1 MRRTI
6 KTLAATATIALPTAL
21 LVPIA
26 NAQTE
31 PIDSS
36 EAPGAS
42 PEASPDAAASGAADG
57 TAAAETPPEPVDGN
71 MEALGSDPADSE
83 KSEAVQ
89 PYVPG
94 AAAGPAVP
102 QEAPKS
108 DVPDHPV
115 VLDFDMFFGFGN
127 VPILG
132 PGAIYTRD
140 AFVFAPKLSAR
151 WNISR
156 AFWLG
161 VQVPWSTDSVSQ
173 GEGKDSQAS
182 QAWGAPQIQG
192 QYNFGDEDA
201 FGGGV
206 RIGVGIPIAQGN
218 ADPTQL
224 DTTAAAQNV
233 VQELADA
240 ANGWIHPEL
249 YTPNRL
255 PLSVSGAVAYRK
267 PAYDAFAWSKMTV
280 LFNTGSALHDPA
292 KEGETGTYDL
302 HSVGLRSV
310 TQLGARYWF
319 LDDYSAGFRANF
331 IYNIVRPID
340 FDSTAAT
347 APSRFQFSVMP
358 ELRARFDVG
367 SAELNPFLGF
377 MIPAGGQLGG
387 HIWSVYAGTRALF

>member
-1 MRRTI
+1 
-6 KTLAATATIALPTAL
+6 
-21 LVPIA
+21 
-26 NAQTE
+26 
-31 PIDSS
+31 
-36 EAPGAS
+36 
-42 PEASPDAAASGAADG
+42 
-57 TAAAETPPEPVDGN
+57 
-71 MEALGSDPADSE
+71 MEAIGSDPADSE

-94 AAAGPAVP
+94 AAAAPAVP
-102 QEAPKS
+102 QKAEKS

-132 PGAIYTRD
+132 PGAFYTED

-173 GEGKDSQAS
+173 REGKDSVAS
-182 QAWGAPQIQG
+182 QAWGSPQIQG
-192 QYNFGDEDA
+192 QFNFGDEDA

-218 ADPTQL
+218 ADPVPH

-240 ANGWIHPEL
+240 AQGWIHPEL

-255 PLSVSGAVAYRK
+255 PLSVSGGVAYRK

-280 LFNTGSALHDPA
+280 LFNTGSELNEPVTEDGAF
-292 KEGETGTYDL
+292 DL
-302 HSVGLRSV
+302 HSVALRSV
-310 TQLGARYWF
+310 SQLGARYWF
-319 LDDYSAGFRANF
+319 LDDYSAGFRTNF
-331 IYNIVRPID
+331 VYNIVRPID
-340 FDSTAAT
+340 FDSKAHAT

-358 ELRARFDVG
+358 ELRARFEVG